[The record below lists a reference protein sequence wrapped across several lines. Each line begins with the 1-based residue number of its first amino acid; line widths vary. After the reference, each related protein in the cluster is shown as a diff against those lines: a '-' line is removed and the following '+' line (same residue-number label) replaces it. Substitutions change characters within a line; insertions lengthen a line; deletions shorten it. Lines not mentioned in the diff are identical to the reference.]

1 MKFAYKFQNLLG
13 TVYRK
18 GNLQFTPD
26 GNSVISPVGN
36 RITIYDL
43 KNNKVKSLSLES
55 RFNYTAI
62 DISPNGAILLA
73 VNEIGEAQMISTVSF
88 SVICTHKFSS
98 GVSGLKFSPDGKYF
112 AVCMQNV
119 LFIYKTP
126 GQLTGEYGSFV
137 LKMLFRNAHD
147 DLTCVD
153 WSSDSRVV
161 LVGSKDNCTRIYGVE
176 KFTRFRTVVL
186 GGHTDA
192 IVGGFFEDKSLHMN
206 SVSRNGQLC
215 VWEANLGLKDL
226 VTSDEKAKEPRE
238 KRQRQADDDED
249 EFDEEKDVELEKESA
264 ATEVLPEGSAGDDE
278 ERDKLGKVIPRQ
290 SEATKQ
296 DNMKIKYTRVLRF
309 YLADEARKTSPQAV
323 LTASAY
329 HRRTKILV
337 SAFSSGAFFLHELP
351 EVNLI
356 HSLNISDYQIDTAT
370 FNNTGDWVALGVAG
384 VGQLLVWEWQ
394 SENYVMKQQGHSS
407 DMTCLTYSPDGQ
419 FVATGGDDGKVKL
432 WNLHTGFCFA
442 TFSDHA
448 APITA
453 VEFSRNKKFIVS
465 ASLDGT
471 VRAFDMMRHRNFRTF
486 TTPQPTQF
494 SSVALDCSGELVA
507 AGSQDVF
514 EIYLWSVKLG
524 KLLEVLSGHEAPVM
538 ALAFSP
544 NPTSSTLVS
553 GSWDKTLK
561 VWNCLEST
569 SDHESID
576 LMSDVVAVA
585 FHPGGEEVAAATL
598 NGNISVFHAKSAQ
611 QVALIEGRNDLGSGV
626 SEVDVVTAKKN
637 LQGKCF
643 TTISYSADGDCILAA
658 GKSKNICI
666 YHVKEDMLLRK
677 FEVTQ
682 NQSLDGLSDF
692 LNRRN
697 VTEFGNL
704 ALVERREPLEGGNVA
719 VRLAGVQ
726 HGDMA
731 ARSFKPEFRVTC
743 VRFSPTGISWAAA
756 CTEGLM
762 VYALDKGIVFDPYH
776 LSQEVTP
783 KATRELL
790 QRQEFSRALIMAL
803 KLNETPLIHQ
813 VIESVPLKDVKLVVK
828 SLPEE
833 FGERLGEIV
842 AQLLTNT
849 PHVQFHLQW
858 ACEVITFFGPKE
870 NVLPHHALLALHQS
884 LSRKYETLSKV
895 CDFNRYTIRVLKSV
909 ADARV
914 AAEQEVPVSEDDE
927 MMMSMAEREAEDVEE
942 DEIADE
948 EDEEEI

>member
-55 RFNYTAI
+55 RYNYRAL
-62 DISPNGAILLA
+62 DISPNGAILIA
-73 VNEIGEAQMISTVSF
+73 VNDIGEAQMISTVSYT
-88 SVICTHKFSS
+88 VVCTHRFPSKVSS
-98 GVSGLKFSPDGKYF
+98 LKFSPDGRFF
-112 AVCMQNV
+112 AVCVRNTV
-119 LFIYKTP
+119 FIYKTP
-126 GQLTGEYGSFV
+126 GQLTGEYGSFA
-137 LKMLFRNAHD
+137 LKIFFTGAHD
-147 DLTCVD
+147 NLTCVD

-161 LVGSKDNCTRIYGVE
+161 AVGSKDNCTRIYSIE
-176 KFTRFRTVVL
+176 KLMYFRTKVL
-186 GGHTDA
+186 GGHTDP
-192 IVGGFFEDKSLHMN
+192 ISGCFFEENSLHLN

-215 VWEANLGLKDL
+215 IWEANLGLGELGPLKDDTEEP
-226 VTSDEKAKEPRE
+226 VEKK
-238 KRQRQADDDED
+238 QRSEEDD
-249 EFDEEKDVELEKESA
+249 EFDEEVDYEKEKEASA
-264 ATEVLPEGSAGDDE
+264 QGSLMDKGESEE
-278 ERDKLGKVIPRQ
+278 ERDKLGKVIPKSSDVEEKKLQYKRI
-290 SEATKQ
+290 
-296 DNMKIKYTRVLRF
+296 MRF
-309 YLADEARKTSPQAV
+309 YLADEVRKEDRHAT

-329 HRRTKILV
+329 HRKSRILV
-337 SAFSSGAFFLHELP
+337 TAFSNGAFFLHELP

-356 HSLNISDYQIDTAT
+356 HSLNISDYQIDTVT
-370 FNNTGDWVALGVAG
+370 FNGSGDWIALGVAG

-432 WNLHTGFCFA
+432 WNLHTGFCFV
-442 TFSDHA
+442 TFSEHS
-448 APITA
+448 APVTA
-453 VEFSRNKKFIVS
+453 VEFSRNKKFLIS

-494 SSVALDCSGELVA
+494 ASVALDSSGELVA

-538 ALAFSP
+538 SLAFSP
-544 NPTSSTLVS
+544 IPTSSTLVS
-553 GSWDKTLK
+553 GSWDKSLK
-561 VWNCLEST
+561 VWNCLEASE
-569 SDHESID
+569 DHENID

-585 FHPGGEEVAAATL
+585 FHPAGEEVAAATL
-598 NGNISVFHAKSAQ
+598 NGNISVFHAKAAQ

-626 SEVDVVTAKKN
+626 SELDIVTAKKN

-658 GKSKNICI
+658 GKSKYICI
-666 YHVKEDMLLRK
+666 YHVKEGMLLRK

-692 LNRRN
+692 LNRRK
-697 VTEFGNL
+697 VTEFCNL
-704 ALVERREPLEGGNVA
+704 ALVERREPLEGGSVA
-719 VRLAGVQ
+719 VKLAGVQ
-726 HGDMA
+726 RGDMST
-731 ARSFKPEFRVTC
+731 RHYKPEFRVSC
-743 VRFSPTGISWAAA
+743 VRFSPTGLSWAAA

-762 VYALDKGIVFDPYH
+762 VYSLDKGIVFDPYQ

-783 KATRELL
+783 KATRDLL
-790 QRQEFSRALIMAL
+790 AKEEFSGALIMAL

-813 VIESVPLKDVKLVVK
+813 VIESVPLKDDGQTV
-828 SLPEE
+828 
-833 FGERLGEIV
+833 RR
-842 AQLLTNT
+842 
-849 PHVQFHLQW
+849 HM
-858 ACEVITFFGPKE
+858 EV
-870 NVLPHHALLALHQS
+870 
-884 LSRKYETLSKV
+884 
-895 CDFNRYTIRVLKSV
+895 
-909 ADARV
+909 
-914 AAEQEVPVSEDDE
+914 
-927 MMMSMAEREAEDVEE
+927 
-942 DEIADE
+942 
-948 EDEEEI
+948 